1 MDETNTDFR
10 EEKRK
15 SLDDILRKGFRNKE
29 IFETLFNKPWEDND
43 FETLSLMEY
52 ALSENDTLGQIIENH
67 VWGGHGF
74 INDALTKTGERVAP
88 TVNMIVN
95 NAMAAIQDRAE
106 TYCNRLVFYRIDR
119 LPHNTVPKKVQEE
132 MFNTLSTLRD
142 VKIADYSKAGQQWM
156 IDWATILH
164 SRLRAIESGSQKSA
178 NTNSLK
184 KYTFIDHE
192 SHKLLREF
200 KRQWTDSPSKSE
212 TKRAFTSL
220 LARHK
225 NPNEH
230 GIAVAMD
237 ELRPH
242 LVDAIEELRID
253 PETYV
258 EFLISLSEWQQ
269 NVHDYTEKD
278 ISIMLY
284 GALRAISID
293 WYEMPEGVKNP
304 RRFFK
309 RLFSF
314 IISVPVNIDTIRQIM
329 DVWTMN
335 KDLVIDVMDVL
346 YNKPI
351 YCAPLRH
358 TIRIPTNYVNEGSFR
373 IHEYLM
379 EYVETLH
386 DFRHIFE
393 GAELEEY
400 HLMFPHLVGTK
411 DSAILLNGYRFAEKY
426 HNEKQN

>member
-15 SLDDILRKGFRNKE
+15 SLDDILRKGFGNEEVFKT
-29 IFETLFNKPWEDND
+29 IFTKPWEDND
-43 FETLSLMEY
+43 YETLSLMEY
-52 ALSENDTLGQIIENH
+52 ALSENAALRQIIENQ
-67 VWGGHGF
+67 VWEGYGF
-74 INDALTKTGERVAP
+74 INDALSKTGEKIAP

-95 NAMAAIQDRAE
+95 NAMATIQDRAE
-106 TYCNRLVFYRIDR
+106 TYCNRLVFDRVDR
-119 LPHNTVPKKVQEE
+119 LPHSTIPKKVQDE
-132 MFNTLSTLRD
+132 MFDTLSTLRD
-142 VKIADYSKAGQQWM
+142 VKVSDYSKEGQQWM
-156 IDWATILH
+156 IDWASHLY
-164 SRLRAIESGSQKSA
+164 SRLRASGSGTQSA
-178 NTNSLK
+178 TNANPSK

-192 SHKLLREF
+192 SHKLLQEF
-200 KRQWTDSPSKSE
+200 KRHWSNNQESLE
-212 TKRAFTSL
+212 TKRAFTLL
-220 LARHK
+220 LARYK
-225 NPNEH
+225 DTDNH
-230 GIAVAMD
+230 GIDVAMD

-258 EFLISLSEWQQ
+258 EFLISLLEWHH
-269 NVHDYTEKD
+269 NVHEYTEKE

-293 WYEMPEGVKNP
+293 WYEMPEGIKRP

-309 RLFSF
+309 HLFSF

-329 DVWTMN
+329 DLWTMN

-379 EYVETLH
+379 EYVETLY
-386 DFRHIFE
+386 DFHHIFE
-393 GAELEEY
+393 GAELQEY

-411 DSAILLNGYRFAEKY
+411 DSAILLNGYRFAEKF